1 MKIGLYF
8 GSFNPVHTGHLIIAN
23 YMAYNTELEQV
34 WMVLSPQNPLKPSA
48 ALLNEYDR
56 LHLLQLA
63 VEKENRLRVS
73 NIEFSLPRP
82 SYTIDTL
89 TYLSEKYP
97 EHEFAVIMGSD
108 SLENLSQWK
117 NYKELLKRYP
127 VYVYQRPGHEITH
140 YPEGK
145 IRISKAPLLNISAS
159 YIRNMIKEGKSVRYL
174 LPDIVFEYIMDNY
187 YYRK

>member
-23 YMAYNTELEQV
+23 YMAYNTPLEQV
-34 WMVLSPQNPLKPSA
+34 WMVLSPQNPLKTSSS
-48 ALLNEYDR
+48 LLNEYDR

-63 VEKENRLRVS
+63 IEKENRLRAS

-89 TYLSEKYP
+89 TYLSEKHP

-117 NYKELLKRYP
+117 NYKELLRRYP
-127 VYVYQRPGHEITH
+127 LFIYKRPAHEVTSFS
-140 YPEGK
+140 EGT
-145 IRISKAPLLNISAS
+145 IVVCDAPLLDISSS

-174 LPDIVFEYIMDNY
+174 LPEAVFEYIMDNHY
-187 YYRK
+187 YKR